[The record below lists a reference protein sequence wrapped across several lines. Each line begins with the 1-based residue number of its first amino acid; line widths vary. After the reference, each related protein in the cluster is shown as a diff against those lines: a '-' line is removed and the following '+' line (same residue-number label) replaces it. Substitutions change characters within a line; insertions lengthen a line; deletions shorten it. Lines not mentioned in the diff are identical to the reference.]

1 MNVGKKIRSLRV
13 SKLMTQSE
21 LAGTHITRNMLSYI
35 ENGSAQPSLSTLVY
49 LAGRLNVPVGFL
61 LAEEGDEILYEKMN
75 GLANVKQAFRQ
86 GDYAG
91 CRALCRSSFAEPD
104 DEIKL
109 MLAECDVEIAVE
121 QFWQGRLRYACQM
134 FDEALR
140 YASETVYRMPHITAT
155 AEVYFRFMERISP
168 TLYSENLDTPDDPA
182 PLPDTPFC
190 AYVNALDALENGNA
204 QPAKD
209 YGTKFEKQSFFG
221 QHLQIRVFMTQESY
235 KAAKDALQSLLRAE
249 EPLNEVGLYL
259 VLCDLETCCR
269 ETEDFKGAYQYTN
282 EKVQVLEQLLRE

>member
-1 MNVGKKIRSLRV
+1 MNVGKKIRSLRI

-91 CRALCRSSFAEPD
+91 CRSLCRATFAEPD

-109 MLAECDVEIAVE
+109 LLAECDLEIAEE

-134 FDEALR
+134 LDEALT
-140 YASETVYRMPHITAT
+140 YASETVYRIPHIAVT

-168 TLYSENLDTPDDPA
+168 TLYSENLDTA
-182 PLPDTPFC
+182 EGTVPLPNTPFC
-190 AYVNALDALENGNA
+190 AYVNALDALENGND
-204 QPAKD
+204 QPAKEFGEQFD
-209 YGTKFEKQSFFG
+209 RQSFFG
-221 QHLQIRVFMTQESY
+221 QHLQIRISMTQKNY
-235 KAAKDALQSLLRAE
+235 DAAKDALQSLLQAE
-249 EPLNEVGLYL
+249 EPLSEVGLYL

-269 ETEDFKGAYQYTN
+269 ETEDYKGAYQYTN
-282 EKVQVLEQLLRE
+282 EKVQLLEQLLRE

>member
-1 MNVGKKIRSLRV
+1 MNVGKKIRSLRTA
-13 SKLMTQSE
+13 KLMTQSE

-91 CRALCRSSFAEPD
+91 CRSLCHSAFSEPD
-104 DEIKL
+104 DEICL
-109 MLAECDVEIAVE
+109 LLAECDLEIATE
-121 QFWQGRLRYACQM
+121 AFWQGKIRQSCKML
-134 FDEALR
+134 DEALQ
-140 YASETVYRMPHITAT
+140 YASETVYRMPHIMAT
-155 AEVYFRFMERISP
+155 AEIYFRFMERISP
-168 TLYSENLDTPDDPA
+168 TLYSEHPELSEPVF
-182 PLPDTPFC
+182 PLAETPFC
-190 AYVNALDALENGNA
+190 AYVNALDAIDSGNL

-209 YGTKFEKQSFFG
+209 YPEKFEEHSFFG
-221 QHLQIRVFMTQESY
+221 RHLQVRTFMMQ
-235 KAAKDALQSLLRAE
+235 KDHRAAKEVLQSLLQAG
-249 EPLNEVGLYL
+249 EPLNEVELYL

-269 ETEDFKGAYQYTN
+269 ETEDFKGAYQYAG
-282 EKVQVLEQLLRE
+282 EKMQLLEQLLKD

>member
-35 ENGSAQPSLSTLVY
+35 ENGLAQPSLSTLVY

-75 GLANVKQAFRQ
+75 GLTNVKQAFRQ

-91 CRALCRSSFAEPD
+91 CRSLCRSAFAEPD

-109 MLAECDVEIAVE
+109 LLAECDLEIAAE

-134 FDEALR
+134 LDEALE
-140 YASETVYRMPHITAT
+140 YSSETIYRMPHISAT
-155 AEVYFRFMERISP
+155 AEVYFRFMERISS
-168 TLYSENLDTPDDPA
+168 TLYSENLDMTEQTV
-182 PLPDTPFC
+182 PLPNTPFC
-190 AYVNALDALENGNA
+190 AYVNALDALDNGIF

-209 YGTKFEKQSFFG
+209 YGDQFDRRSFFG
-221 QHLQIRVFMTQESY
+221 QHLQVRIFMAQKSY
-235 KAAKDALQSLLRAE
+235 EAAKDALQSLLRAE
-249 EPLNEVGLYL
+249 EPLSEVGLYL

-282 EKVQVLEQLLRE
+282 EKVQLLEQLLRE

>member
-13 SKLMTQSE
+13 AKLMTQSE

-75 GLANVKQAFRQ
+75 SLANVKQAFRQ

-91 CRALCRSSFAEPD
+91 CRSLCRSSFAEPD

-109 MLAECDVEIAVE
+109 MLAECDLEIATE
-121 QFWQGRLRYACQM
+121 QFWKGRLRYACQM
-134 FDEALR
+134 FDEALQ
-140 YASETVYRMPHITAT
+140 YDSETVYRMPHITAT
-155 AEVYFRFMERISP
+155 AGVYFRFMEWISP
-168 TLYSENLDTPDDPA
+168 TLYSENLDLADSEF
-182 PLPDTPFC
+182 PLSNTPFC
-190 AYVNALDALENGNA
+190 AYVNALNALEKGNSH
-204 QPAKD
+204 PAKE
-209 YGTKFEKQSFFG
+209 YGNQFERESFFG
-221 QHLQIRVFMTQESY
+221 QHLQIRIYMMQESY
-235 KAAKDALQSLLRAE
+235 QAAKDMLLTLLQAE
-249 EPLNEVGLYL
+249 EPLSEVGLYL

-269 ETEDFKGAYQYTN
+269 ETEDFKGAYQYAN